1 MPLFTIDTEDLVE
14 VEAKCNKIFGQM
26 ENFLYLCTRYQ
37 TLQGIMSTAKVTLIN
52 KRDGKE
58 RYTRHEM
65 SDVVEMI
72 RTGKLKSGKLID
84 ELTERP
90 LVCFSSMLMTKGP
103 YQWADVYNGCVLLE
117 INSLPD
123 RQTAEEIRDEARFI
137 PYTVI
142 AFVGADGRSV
152 KIVSQAAER
161 DMWQNPDGYELKDVE
176 QFHRNAYAKYHYIYS
191 TQLAVRVD
199 NIPPTLRSGCLLSHD
214 PDVYFND
221 FAATITVSPFE
232 NTAERLTKTA
242 RLGDDGR
249 EDDGKTIPGLTT
261 EALRRHEFQACKAD
275 ALEACRLDKK
285 EDFVAHCLE
294 VLAFNCHESG
304 IEEAFAVRMTLFDGR
319 LNEDAEYVQTVFDS
333 QYSKTLKATW
343 PLKHVKPSQLLTYKT
358 ESFLNSRY
366 ELRKNVMTGVAQY
379 RSKDSYDYSF
389 RDLTKEVMNT
399 MSIRALKA
407 GLDSWDKDIK
417 RYVESTMIP
426 QFDPVNEW
434 LEQLP
439 RWDGVDRV
447 TPLAQRVV
455 TRNKHWISDFHT
467 WMLSMVAHW
476 KGIDR
481 NHGNA
486 IVPMLI
492 GDQGCGKTAFC
503 GIILPEELRDYYND
517 KIDFKN
523 DTAINLGLT
532 SFALI
537 NIDEFDALS
546 KSQQPLLK
554 HLISKSDVKM
564 RPPYGKAYE
573 QRRRYASF
581 IATTNNLRPL
591 PDDKSGSRRFVCV
604 VVEGPID
611 YLSPVD
617 YPQLYAQLVTEIS
630 EGRRYWFDDADNQR
644 IISEN
649 RRFEHIGSIERMIS
663 ETFMP
668 APDDDNSNLLSVDE
682 IVAILNRL
690 FPNFH
695 LTKSI
700 NSEVGRALNQL
711 GYNPHKTNTCQ
722 KYHLVKREIN
732 LK

>member
-1 MPLFTIDTEDLVE
+1 
-14 VEAKCNKIFGQM
+14 
-26 ENFLYLCTRYQ
+26 
-37 TLQGIMSTAKVTLIN
+37 MS
-52 KRDGKE
+52 R
-58 RYTRHEM
+58 
-65 SDVVEMI
+65 
-72 RTGKLKSGKLID
+72 
-84 ELTERP
+84 
-90 LVCFSSMLMTKGP
+90 
-103 YQWADVYNGCVLLE
+103 
-117 INSLPD
+117 
-123 RQTAEEIRDEARFI
+123 
-137 PYTVI
+137 
-142 AFVGADGRSV
+142 
-152 KIVSQAAER
+152 
-161 DMWQNPDGYELKDVE
+161 
-176 QFHRNAYAKYHYIYS
+176 
-191 TQLAVRVD
+191 
-199 NIPPTLRSGCLLSHD
+199 
-214 PDVYFND
+214 
-221 FAATITVSPFE
+221 
-232 NTAERLTKTA
+232 TA
-242 RLGDDGR
+242 RLGDDGQENEGR
-249 EDDGKTIPGLTT
+249 TIPGLTT
-261 EALRRHEFQACKAD
+261 EASRRHEYQACKAD

-304 IEEAFAVRMTLFDGR
+304 IEEAFAVRMTLYDGR
-319 LNEDAEYVQTVFDS
+319 LNE
-333 QYSKTLKATW
+333 W

-447 TPLAQRVV
+447 TPLA
-455 TRNKHWISDFHT
+455 
-467 WMLSMVAHW
+467 W

-617 YPQLYAQLVTEIS
+617 YAQLYAQLVTEIS

-722 KYHLVKREIN
+722 KYYLVQRAQK
-732 LK
+732 

>member
-1 MPLFTIDTEDLVE
+1 MCTFAGLFRKL
-14 VEAKCNKIFGQM
+14 KGK
-26 ENFLYLCTRYQ
+26 
-37 TLQGIMSTAKVTLIN
+37 MSTTKVTLIN

-58 RYTRHEM
+58 RYTRHLM
-65 SDVVEMI
+65 SDAVEMI

-90 LVCFSSMLMTKGP
+90 AICFSSMLMTKAGR
-103 YQWADVYNGCVLLE
+103 QWTDVYNGCVLLE
-117 INSLPD
+117 INNLPD
-123 RQTAEEIRDEARFI
+123 RKTADDIRNEASYI
-137 PYTVI
+137 PYTMV
-142 AFVGADGRSV
+142 AFIGADGRSV
-152 KIVSQAAER
+152 KIVCQAEER
-161 DMWQNPDGYELKDVE
+161 DMWQNPDGYDLKEVE
-176 QFHRNAYAKYHYIYS
+176 QFHRNAYAKFHYIYS

-199 NIPPTLRSGCLLSHD
+199 NIPPSLRSSCVLSHD
-214 PDVYFND
+214 PGIFYAPDAV
-221 FAATITVSPFE
+221 AILVSPFE
-232 NTAERLTKTA
+232 NTTERLSKTA
-242 RLGDDGR
+242 KLDEQGGNNN
-249 EDDGKTIPGLTT
+249 KVIPGLST
-261 EALRRHEFQACKAD
+261 EASMRHEYQACKAD
-275 ALEACRLDKK
+275 ALETCRLDSK

-304 IEEAFAVRMTLFDGR
+304 IDEALAVKMTLYDNR
-319 LNEDAEYVQTVFDS
+319 LNEDAAYVQTVFDS
-333 QYSKTLKATW
+333 QYSKTLKAIW

-366 ELRKNVMTGVAQY
+366 ELRKNMMTGVAQY
-379 RSKDSYDYSF
+379 RSKDSYDYKF

-417 RYVESTMIP
+417 RYVESTLIP
-426 QFDPVNEW
+426 QYDPVNEW

-439 RWDGVDRV
+439 QWDGIDRV
-447 TPLAQRVV
+447 TPLAQRIK
-455 TRNKHWISDFHT
+455 TSNPHWVSDFHT

-492 GDQGCGKTAFC
+492 GEQGCGKSAFC
-503 GIILPEELRDYYND
+503 GLILPEELREYYND

-523 DTAINLGLT
+523 ETAINLGLT

-537 NIDEFDALS
+537 NIDEFDMLS
-546 KSQQPLLK
+546 RSQQPLLK

-573 QRRRYASF
+573 QRKRYASF
-581 IATTNNLRPL
+581 IATTNNSRPL
-591 PDDKSGSRRFVCV
+591 PDDKTGSRRFVCI
-604 VVEGPID
+604 VVEQQID
-611 YLSPVD
+611 YLTPVD

-630 EGRRYWFDDADNQR
+630 QGRQYWFDEADNQR
-644 IISEN
+644 IINEN
-649 RRFEHIGSIERMIS
+649 HRFERVGSIEKMIS
-663 ETFMP
+663 ETFRP
-668 APDDDNSNLLSVDE
+668 TLDDDKSHRMSVDD
-682 IVAILNRL
+682 IVQTLNKT

-700 NSEVGRALNQL
+700 NIEVGRALSQL
-711 GYNPHKTNTCQ
+711 GYKPHKTNTCQ
-722 KYHLVKREIN
+722 MYAIEEK
-732 LK
+732 